1 MRTLRVIGL
10 DADGRSV
17 ICEDSERGQQYRL
30 PADEQL
36 RAAARGDLT
45 RLGQIEIELDAQL
58 RPKDIQAR
66 IRAGATVEQVA
77 AAAGIPAQRVERY
90 AYPVLLE
97 RSRAAE
103 IAQSGH
109 PLRAD
114 GPALETL
121 LQVITQAF
129 VARSQDLEHAQWD
142 AWRGEDGRWVVQLR
156 WRTGRSDNRAH
167 WRFQPG
173 AHGGTITAL
182 DDHAAELV
190 DPDPTRPLRTVAPV
204 ALLVAAPEQPEL
216 VHAAD
221 LVKPPEPVKPPQPGH
236 APPAHAPEPV
246 AEEEPAVPG
255 PAEDEPVAEGTPT
268 PRGGRANKGRP
279 NMPSWE
285 DVLLGVRSQRG

>member
-1 MRTLRVIGL
+1 VRALRLIGL

-17 ICEDSERGQQYRL
+17 ICEDVDGSQQYRL

-45 RLGQIEIELDAQL
+45 RLGQIEIELEAQL

-90 AYPVLLE
+90 AHPVLLE

-103 IAQSGH
+103 IAQGGH

-121 LQVITQAF
+121 LQVVSQAF
-129 VARSQDLEHAQWD
+129 VVRGQDLDHARWD
-142 AWRGEDGRWVVQLR
+142 AWRGEDGRWVVQLL

-182 DDHAAELV
+182 DDHATELV
-190 DPDPTRPLRTVAPV
+190 DPDPTRPLRTVAP
-204 ALLVAAPEQPEL
+204 LTQLTAAPEQVEL
-216 VHAAD
+216 AAET
-221 LVKPPEPVKPPQPGH
+221 EP
-236 APPAHAPEPV
+236 APEPV
-246 AEEEPAVPG
+246 VETVVDAEVEVLLTVPTVTEPTVTEP
-255 PAEDEPVAEGTPT
+255 PATEPPAAQGSQH
-268 PRGGRANKGRP
+268 RAPKGRP
-279 NMPSWE
+279 SMPSWE

>member
-45 RLGQIEIELDAQL
+45 RLGQIEIELDSQL

-103 IAQSGH
+103 IAQGGH

-204 ALLVAAPEQPEL
+204 TLLVAAPEQPEL
-216 VHAAD
+216 VHASE
-221 LVKPPEPVKPPQPGH
+221 LVH
-236 APPAHAPEPV
+236 APGLVDEEELVVEEEPSVQGPAEEEPV
-246 AEEEPAVPG
+246 AER
-255 PAEDEPVAEGTPT
+255 TPT
-268 PRGGRANKGRP
+268 PPGSQLRATKGRP
-279 NMPSWE
+279 SMPSWE